1 LKFSNFI
8 RGVEVI
14 KTNISAEAEFA
25 GLSED
30 SRNCGKRIPF
40 ICLEGE
46 KSDGHDYMEE
56 ASRRGAAVICQRLPS
71 GFSGKFL
78 LCKSTRRADAVIH
91 SNLAG
96 NPERKLK
103 IIGVTGT
110 NGKTSVCH
118 MIKAILEKSG
128 KRCAMTGTVGNY
140 IGGTE
145 YPAEMTT
152 PMPKELYRLMA
163 DAVEAGDEYFIT
175 EVSSH
180 ALEYDKFEPVTFTLS
195 VFTNLT
201 PEHLDFHKTM
211 ESYAAAKAKLFK
223 KSIIS
228 IINEDDAYGKY
239 IYENSL
245 GIKYFYSSLRMISDF
260 TLYGKRSNDSDGIEY
275 DMLGENEAIHIISH
289 IPGQFSFSNTLAAAS
304 AARALGVGCED
315 IALGIRTM
323 KGIDGRMERV
333 SSNADIE
340 VFIDYAHTPDALENL
355 LVAVKEFSGGGR
367 LVLVFGCGGDRDRT
381 KRPVMGKIAECYADF
396 VVLTSDNTRSEEP
409 KKIIDEILSG
419 MTLDS
424 LKRCVIINR
433 EEALEY
439 AIMNAKAGDT
449 VVVAGKGHENYEIDK
464 NGKHSFFEK
473 EIIKKYLNKRRSL
486 K

>member
-1 LKFSNFI
+1 
-8 RGVEVI
+8 
-14 KTNISAEAEFA
+14 
-25 GLSED
+25 
-30 SRNCGKRIPF
+30 
-40 ICLEGE
+40 
-46 KSDGHDYMEE
+46 
-56 ASRRGAAVICQRLPS
+56 
-71 GFSGKFL
+71 
-78 LCKSTRRADAVIH
+78 
-91 SNLAG
+91 
-96 NPERKLK
+96 
-103 IIGVTGT
+103 
-110 NGKTSVCH
+110 
-118 MIKAILEKSG
+118 
-128 KRCAMTGTVGNY
+128 
-140 IGGTE
+140 
-145 YPAEMTT
+145 
-152 PMPKELYRLMA
+152 
-163 DAVEAGDEYFIT
+163 
-175 EVSSH
+175 
-180 ALEYDKFEPVTFTLS
+180 
-195 VFTNLT
+195 
-201 PEHLDFHKTM
+201 
-211 ESYAAAKAKLFK
+211 
-223 KSIIS
+223 
-228 IINEDDAYGKY
+228 
-239 IYENSL
+239 
-245 GIKYFYSSLRMISDF
+245 MISDF

-304 AARALGVGCED
+304 AARVLGVGCED